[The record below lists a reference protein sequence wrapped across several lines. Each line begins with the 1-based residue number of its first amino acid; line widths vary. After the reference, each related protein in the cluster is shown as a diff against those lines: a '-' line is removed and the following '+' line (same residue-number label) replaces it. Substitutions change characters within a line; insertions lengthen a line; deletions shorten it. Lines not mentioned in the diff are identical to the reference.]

1 MNHDHSDGSFGGKFS
16 TTGYEFYMHIAIP
29 NMCHVSLHL
38 VNLECHIPTSVHMV
52 CPRTTFTR
60 RGSALI
66 PFCNVQATFQID
78 VEHRNFL
85 CIVEDLLLQQPL
97 GGLPGEGKGVG
108 GDLLQFWSWEM
119 GRPGGGGH
127 CGRWSRSGELG
138 G

>member
-1 MNHDHSDGSFGGKFS
+1 MTIQMDLLVENFPLQGMNFICTSQFP
-16 TTGYEFYMHIAIP
+16 TCVT
-29 NMCHVSLHL
+29 SLCTL
-38 VNLECHIPTSVHMV
+38 SASSVTYQQASIWFVPEPH
-52 CPRTTFTR
+52 CTR